1 MSKPCKNRSL
11 VSSDIC
17 RIKYCA
23 ECGAVHLDLGNM
35 TLHLTTE
42 QFDRLA
48 EAFGAA
54 ATEKQAIDR
63 AEGNKPAQIA
73 TTSRCVH

>member
-48 EAFGAA
+48 GAFGEAVVQ
-54 ATEKQAIDR
+54 KQAIDR
-63 AEGNKPAQIA
+63 AEGNRPAQTA
-73 TTSRCVH
+73 SNSRCVH